1 VSGTG
6 RLSIYLKSL
15 GTGFFNL
22 IFAGTI
28 VFYSHMAAFEARFH
42 SDARDAGKWDPVSVI
57 RPAGW
62 LVISIAIFIVSFYRE
77 FRKLTRK
84 PNP

>member
-1 VSGTG
+1 MSGTR

-15 GTGFFNL
+15 GAGLFNL

-42 SDARDAGKWDPVSVI
+42 SDAQDAGKWDPLSVI
-57 RPAGW
+57 HPAW
-62 LVISIAIFIVSFYRE
+62 WAVIGIAIFTVSFYRE

-84 PNP
+84 PNL